1 MTPGNREGAYV
12 APDLVHLVNDKQIGF
27 FFVPGEKIGPGESAL
42 VLRTTAEFII
52 HKGGRCHIEER
63 ARNE

>member
-1 MTPGNREGAYV
+1 M
-12 APDLVHLVNDKQIGF
+12 APDLVNLVNDKKIGF